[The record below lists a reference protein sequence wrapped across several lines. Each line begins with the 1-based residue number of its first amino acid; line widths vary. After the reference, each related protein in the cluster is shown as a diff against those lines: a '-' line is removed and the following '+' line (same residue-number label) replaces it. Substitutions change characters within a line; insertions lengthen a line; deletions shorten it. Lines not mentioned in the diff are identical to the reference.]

1 MGELLSKFELL
12 DYTGKQELL
21 DYLDLLIS
29 KRKKKKEK
37 KEIWRETVKQIRDH
51 QTVAD
56 MIKAQNYKG
65 FDKEAFDQSI
75 KEMDVQE
82 PIEELLKGLTP

>member
-12 DYTGKQELL
+12 YTIGKQELL
-21 DYLDLLIS
+21 DYLDFLIS

-37 KEIWRETVKQIRDH
+37 NEIWRGTVKPMRD
-51 QTVAD
+51 QQSIED
-56 MIKAQNYKG
+56 MITAKNSKG
-65 FDKEAFDQSI
+65 FDNEAFDQSI

-82 PIEELLKGLTP
+82 PIEELLKCLTP

>member
-12 DYTGKQELL
+12 DDSDKQGLL
-21 DYLDLLIS
+21 DYLDYLIS
-29 KRKKKKEK
+29 KRKKKERK
-37 KEIWRETVKQIRDH
+37 KIWQETVKPIREH
-51 QTVAD
+51 QSVED

-65 FDKEAFDQSI
+65 FNKEAFDKSI

>member
-12 DYTGKQELL
+12 DDTGKQELL
-21 DYLDLLIS
+21 DYLDFLIS

-37 KEIWRETVKQIRDH
+37 KEIWRETVKPIRDH
-51 QTVAD
+51 QTVED

-65 FDKEAFDQSI
+65 FNKEAFDQSI